1 MEENNNTIESNDII
15 DNDNNNNN
23 VVEETE
29 NNNVEEIN
37 SNDVIDVSKEST
49 INDNETVQEKEAINN
64 EDVDNNSS
72 EEAINNDTTDLIA
85 KKIIEILESPEY
97 NLGYI
102 PSAFCAVQLTN
113 MFKSG
118 QMIKYVEELRSAVL
132 HGQNNV
138 IIQIPLNS
146 TIDIAHIVA
155 FCNMLRTLKYRLALT
170 SNNTDLAIQV
180 EW

>member
-15 DNDNNNNN
+15 ENDNNSA
-23 VVEETE
+23 VEKTE
-29 NNNVEEIN
+29 NNDIEEIEN
-37 SNDVIDVSKEST
+37 NDVIDVSEEST
-49 INDNETVQEKEAINN
+49 INDNETVQEKEVINN
-64 EDVDNNSS
+64 EDVDNSSS
-72 EEAINNDTTDLIA
+72 ENNNDTTDLIA

-118 QMIKYVEELRSAVL
+118 QMIKYVEELRSAIL
-132 HGQNNV
+132 HGQNNI

-155 FCNMLRTLKYRLALT
+155 FCNMLRTLKYQLALT
-170 SNNTDLAIQV
+170 SNNTDLTIQI

>member
-15 DNDNNNNN
+15 DNNN
-23 VVEETE
+23 E
-29 NNNVEEIN
+29 NNNENVAEEID
-37 SNDVIDVSKEST
+37 SNDIIDVSKEST
-49 INDNETVQEKEAINN
+49 INDNEAVQEKEVINN
-64 EDVDNNSS
+64 EDVDSSSS
-72 EEAINNDTTDLIA
+72 EETINNDTTDLIA

-118 QMIKYVEELRSAVL
+118 QMIKYVEELRSAIL
-132 HGQNNV
+132 HGQNNI

-170 SNNTDLAIQV
+170 SNNADLTIQI